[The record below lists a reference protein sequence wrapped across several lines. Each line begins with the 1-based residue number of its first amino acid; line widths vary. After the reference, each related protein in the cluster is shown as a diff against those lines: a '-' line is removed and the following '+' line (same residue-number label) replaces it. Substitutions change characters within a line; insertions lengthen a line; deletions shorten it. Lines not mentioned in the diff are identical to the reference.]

1 MKLAFRN
8 KTGVESAVLW
18 HDESGAEMG
27 GWYALMSRSGDCFA
41 RTARSAGTTG
51 AKPLDAAAV
60 SHAGSPDPVCG
71 RWCGCSR
78 ERARTRRVAKDGAVL
93 AQAMAAGSRR
103 AVRGRAAD
111 RCATVGSPRDVHARA
126 DLRGDCDDL
135 REAVG
140 ERAADQPLEPA
151 RDCRRGDAT
160 RPGAEHLAAL
170 SGAFFKK
177 EADLKPHRVRYWL
190 TPKPDPAFDTKCADI
205 CEVYKT
211 AAGADDAHRTVSIDE
226 LTAIQALERIAP
238 GLPMMPGKVERLEFE
253 YRRHGTQTLIA
264 AFNVATGK
272 IEGVVGDTR
281 TEQDFARF
289 FDNLLSSAARNTRWD
304 IVCDNLNV
312 HLSESVVRLV
322 AHHCGLKRNLGVKG
336 KSGVLASKATR
347 EAFLR
352 QPNHRITFH
361 FTPKHAS
368 WLNQIEIWF
377 SILARKLLRRGD
389 FASKHALRVKIEQF
403 IAYFNATMAMPF
415 RWTYAGKPLAGG
427 AIK

>member
-1 MKLAFRN
+1 M
-8 KTGVESAVLW
+8 
-18 HDESGAEMG
+18 
-27 GWYALMSRSGDCFA
+27 
-41 RTARSAGTTG
+41 
-51 AKPLDAAAV
+51 
-60 SHAGSPDPVCG
+60 
-71 RWCGCSR
+71 
-78 ERARTRRVAKDGAVL
+78 
-93 AQAMAAGSRR
+93 
-103 AVRGRAAD
+103 
-111 RCATVGSPRDVHARA
+111 
-126 DLRGDCDDL
+126 

-140 ERAADQPLEPA
+140 ERPAYQPLEPA
-151 RDCRRGDAT
+151 RDCRRSDAT
-160 RPGAEHLAAL
+160 GADPKHFAAL
-170 SGAFFKK
+170 GGAFFKK

-205 CEVYKT
+205 CAVYK
-211 AAGADDAHRTVSIDE
+211 AAATADDTHRTISIDE
-226 LTAIQALERIAP
+226 MTGIQALERIAP